1 MTAGSIQRLR
11 ASLPARSAIL
21 TWRTF
26 FFILAFLNLKSLPL
40 AWHFRLLRRFWANI
54 TRVPDVRRAIQKH
67 ADASSSGTSVGS
79 THPIFT
85 FHTHTSFSP
94 LYETDYNI
102 HKSNSTYFSDLDESR
117 MGLCTR
123 ILIPG
128 IWSKDRSL
136 EKQGIK
142 GKIGVY
148 LGAVHCTF
156 HREIKPYQSFEVR
169 SRVLG
174 WDRKWLVIVSFFVL
188 PAKGKKEEVLLAS
201 ALSKYVIKKGRFT
214 VSPDHCLRV
223 AGWLPPKPEQTVD
236 ESGVLVPQPP
246 SVTETGAEGTPLE
259 SSQPVTNASA
269 STVVAVEEV
278 KEKLEKVLSRGQEP
292 ASDPII
298 SAARTPE
305 ETSPKGWD
313 WHRIEQERLRGLKL
327 AEAWLALDANLKDEH
342 AHSSSML

>member
-1 MTAGSIQRLR
+1 
-11 ASLPARSAIL
+11 
-21 TWRTF
+21 
-26 FFILAFLNLKSLPL
+26 
-40 AWHFRLLRRFWANI
+40 
-54 TRVPDVRRAIQKH
+54 
-67 ADASSSGTSVGS
+67 
-79 THPIFT
+79 
-85 FHTHTSFSP
+85 
-94 LYETDYNI
+94 
-102 HKSNSTYFSDLDESR
+102 
-117 MGLCTR
+117 
-123 ILIPG
+123 
-128 IWSKDRSL
+128 
-136 EKQGIK
+136 
-142 GKIGVY
+142 
-148 LGAVHCTF
+148 
-156 HREIKPYQSFEVR
+156 
-169 SRVLG
+169 
-174 WDRKWLVIVSFFVL
+174 
-188 PAKGKKEEVLLAS
+188 
-201 ALSKYVIKKGRFT
+201 
-214 VSPDHCLRV
+214 
-223 AGWLPPKPEQTVD
+223 VD

>member
-1 MTAGSIQRLR
+1 MAADTIQRLR

-40 AWHFRLLRRFWANI
+40 AWHYRLLRRFWANI

-67 ADASSSGTSVGS
+67 ANASSSASAPAT
-79 THPIFT
+79 THPLFT

-128 IWSKDRSL
+128 LWSKDRSL
-136 EKQGIK
+136 EQQGIK

-174 WDRKWLVIVSFFVL
+174 WDRKW
-188 PAKGKKEEVLLAS
+188 KKEEVLLAS

-214 VSPDHCLRV
+214 VSPEHSLRV

-246 SVTETGAEGTPLE
+246 SVTETGTEGTPLE
-259 SSQPVTNASA
+259 SSQPVTSASA
-269 STVVAVEEV
+269 SAVVAADEV

-305 ETSPKGWD
+305 EPSPGGWD
-313 WHRIEQERLRGLKL
+313 WQRIEQERLRGLKL
-327 AEAWLALDANLKDEH
+327 AEAWLALDGNLKDEH
-342 AHSSSML
+342 AHSSSII